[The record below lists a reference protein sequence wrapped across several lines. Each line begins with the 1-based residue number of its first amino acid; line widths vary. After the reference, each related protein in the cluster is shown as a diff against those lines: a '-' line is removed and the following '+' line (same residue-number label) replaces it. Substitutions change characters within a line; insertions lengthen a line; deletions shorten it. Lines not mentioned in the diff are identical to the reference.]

1 MTSPLNLNSPCACIT
16 IEPGFQLLRLR
27 DLFFGIPLLFLDL
40 TLPPASPP
48 ISPGLQK
55 FLLAFSRSRASRG
68 VLNRPLDT
76 KHSITERPRKTWR
89 HTVRGVQKLNSEFLN
104 RPLDTKNSIT
114 KRPRKTSRH
123 HRSQR
128 SELENRIPK
137 PTSGHLERVCNSR
150 RRREVEMKKQR
161 AT

>member
-1 MTSPLNLNSPCACIT
+1 MLVLYILSTVR
-16 IEPGFQLLRLR
+16 PGFQLLRLR
-27 DLFFGIPLLFLDL
+27 ALFFGIPLLFLDL

-76 KHSITERPRKTWR
+76 KHSIKKRPRKTWR

-104 RPLDTKNSIT
+104 RPLDTKLDHETSSQDIAPSQITTIGTRKQNS
-114 KRPRKTSRH
+114 
-123 HRSQR
+123 
-128 SELENRIPK
+128 
-137 PTSGHLERVCNSR
+137 
-150 RRREVEMKKQR
+150 
-161 AT
+161 

>member
-1 MTSPLNLNSPCACIT
+1 MSW
-16 IEPGFQLLRLR
+16 LR
-27 DLFFGIPLLFLDL
+27 DFFFGIPLLFLDL
-40 TLPPASPP
+40 TLPLVNPP
-48 ISPGLQK
+48 ISRGLQK

-89 HTVRGVQKLNSEFLN
+89 HTVRGVQRLNSEFLN

-150 RRREVEMKKQR
+150 RRREVEMKKR
-161 AT
+161 RTT